1 MTKHE
6 AKISKAINEHLR
18 DKWVSQ
24 YGSNYKIREYLSCS
38 STSYTH
44 LELKRIIANDISI
57 FLTKNGIEPTP
68 VNIEAFI
75 DLIEYVPDTR
85 DYIGELDDLDELDT
99 NDYLDC

>member
-6 AKISKAINEHLR
+6 AKVSKAINERLR
-18 DKWVSQ
+18 DMWIGQ

-57 FLTKNGIEPTP
+57 FLTKNGIEPSAA
-68 VNIEAFI
+68 NIDAFI
-75 DLIEYVPDTR
+75 ELMEPVIDTR
-85 DYIGELDDLDELDT
+85 DYIAELGSEEVDIE
-99 NDYLDC
+99 DYPGC